1 MNFDAWRP
9 FIAKFIAP
17 LVGFAVTWLNK
28 KFGIELGQDDQNQ
41 ALVALVDFVVF
52 AISTGLAGVGINKV
66 VNPGNA
72 ASSHL
77 AAVEK
82 SEVEQIK
89 RSEDGITLDY
99 VLHRILGSDKGRPTS

>member
-17 LVGFAVTWLNK
+17 LIGFAITYLK
-28 KFGIELGQDDQNQ
+28 HRFGIEFNDAEQ
-41 ALVALVDFVVF
+41 AQVLNALTDLVVF
-52 AISTGLAGVGINKV
+52 AISTGISSVGINKV

-77 AAVEK
+77 AAQEK
-82 SEVEQIK
+82 SEAENIK
-89 RSEDGITLDY
+89 RFG
-99 VLHRILGSDKGRPTS
+99 P